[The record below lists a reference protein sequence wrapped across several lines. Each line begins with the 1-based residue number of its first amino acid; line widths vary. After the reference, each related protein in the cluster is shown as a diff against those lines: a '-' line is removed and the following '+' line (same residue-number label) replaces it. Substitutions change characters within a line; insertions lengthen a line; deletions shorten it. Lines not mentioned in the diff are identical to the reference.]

1 MGRNRKLDPETR
13 LKAVRE
19 YLQGTDSS
27 GNIAKRYG
35 ISAYQLQYLGR
46 VYQAHGAQ
54 GLEETKQNRSYTLE
68 FKLMVV
74 REYLEG
80 AISLKELA
88 IKHKIPSHQQI
99 RQWLKAYNGHKT
111 LKGYKPAGGIRM
123 TKGRKTT
130 YEERIEIVEDCL
142 KNGQDYQMSA
152 DKYNVSYTQIYSW
165 VKKYNERGVAG
176 LKDSRGKGK
185 DLEDMTEF
193 ERLQAENRL
202 LKARL
207 ERLEIEA
214 EIKKKLEEHIS
225 AAKKRTI
232 R

>member
-1 MGRNRKLDPETR
+1 
-13 LKAVRE
+13 
-19 YLQGTDSS
+19 
-27 GNIAKRYG
+27 
-35 ISAYQLQYLGR
+35 
-46 VYQAHGAQ
+46 
-54 GLEETKQNRSYTLE
+54 
-68 FKLMVV
+68 
-74 REYLEG
+74 
-80 AISLKELA
+80 
-88 IKHKIPSHQQI
+88 
-99 RQWLKAYNGHKT
+99 
-111 LKGYKPAGGIRM
+111 M